1 MWSSEQR
8 RRFGLRGLLFITSI
22 AALNGCHN
30 PWPFAG
36 PNAYLDN
43 AQFMHA
49 WETYL
54 HCRSTSEPEEIRTDL
69 RRLSAVAHKVT
80 TQDRL
85 SPVLPEAIRMLVT
98 KPPSRLA
105 VDPQEMMA
113 ACALHGGEVAQ
124 VAGQPEL
131 AVELLTLVVAAQ
143 KGGAYAPHPADA
155 GRMFIRD

>member
-1 MWSSEQR
+1 MGSSEHR
-8 RRFGLRGLLFITSI
+8 RRFGLCELLFITSI
-22 AALNGCHN
+22 AGLSGCHN

-36 PNAYLDN
+36 PTAYLDN

-69 RRLSAVAHKVT
+69 RRLSVVAQRVT
-80 TQDRL
+80 TQNRL

-105 VDPQEMMA
+105 VDPHDMMA

-124 VAGQPEL
+124 VVDQPEL
-131 AVELLTLVVAAQ
+131 AVELLTLVVTAQ
-143 KGGAYAPHPADA
+143 KGGAYAHHPVDA
-155 GRMFIRD
+155 GRVFIRD